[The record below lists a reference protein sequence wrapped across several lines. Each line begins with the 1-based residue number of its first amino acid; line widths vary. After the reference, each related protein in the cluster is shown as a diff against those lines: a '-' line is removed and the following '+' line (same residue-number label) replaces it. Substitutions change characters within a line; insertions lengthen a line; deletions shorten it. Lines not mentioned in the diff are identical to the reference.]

1 MFSNILHIVKEN
13 QFLLAGLGVSS
24 FGLISF
30 WIKDVPLKV
39 FRFLK
44 RQLTTDLILQN
55 NDNVFYNM
63 LKWIKDENRN
73 KNFRTL
79 KLNNGKYG
87 IETETMLSMGY
98 GNHFI
103 LYKQNLL
110 YINYNKEKESISDRI
125 KESISITKL
134 GRSKKLFEEL
144 TNDINLK
151 NEDNSKIK
159 LFKMADYWNYLKDIR
174 KRNLNSVF
182 IENNKK
188 ELIINNIKKF
198 INSEAWYIKN
208 GIPYQYGVLLYGKPG
223 TGKTSLIKAIASE
236 FNYKIYYLPPSQLM
250 YIERAFN
257 YLPEKAIIVIEDID
271 TNSTTQSRNN
281 DKLKNENKKTTDVD
295 LISQFIPFN
304 LSDILNAMDGLCN
317 THNRLLIC
325 TTNHVENLDKA
336 LIRPGRIDLT
346 VEIGYVN
353 KEILKDFL
361 SAFFPDNKIIL
372 KNIKI
377 KKNITVAYLQSLV
390 LLGKNENQIIKEII
404 YKN

>member
-1 MFSNILHIVKEN
+1 MFGNILHIIKEN
-13 QFLLAGLGVSS
+13 QFLLAGLGVGS

-39 FRFLK
+39 FSFLK

-55 NDNVFYNM
+55 NDNVFYYM
-63 LKWIKDENRN
+63 LKWIKDENKN

-87 IETETMLSMGY
+87 TNEETILSMGY
-98 GNHFI
+98 GSHFI
-103 LYKQNLL
+103 WYKRNLL
-110 YINYNKEKESISDRI
+110 YISYNKEKESISDRI
-125 KESISITKL
+125 KESVSITKL

-144 TNDINLK
+144 TTDINLK

-159 LFKMADYWNYLKDIR
+159 LFKMNDYWNYLKDIR
-174 KRNLNSVF
+174 RRDLNSVF

-188 ELIINNIKKF
+188 ELITNNIKKF
-198 INSEAWYIKN
+198 INSEEWYIKN
-208 GIPYQYGVLLYGKPG
+208 GIPYQYGILLYGKPG
-223 TGKTSLIKAIASE
+223 TGKTSLIKAIASK
-236 FNYKIYYLPPSQLM
+236 FDYKIYYLPPSQLM

-257 YLPEKAIIVIEDID
+257 SLPEKAIIVIEDID
-271 TNSTTQSRNN
+271 TNSTTQCRSN
-281 DKLKNENKKTTDVD
+281 KESKTENKPNSDAD
-295 LISQFIPFN
+295 LIAQFMPFN
-304 LSDILNAMDGLCN
+304 LSDVLNAIDGLCN

-346 VEIGYVN
+346 IEIGYAN
-353 KEILKDFL
+353 TEILQDFL
-361 SAFFPDNKIIL
+361 NTFFPNNNIKV

-377 KKNITVAYLQSLV
+377 KKEITVAYLQSLV
-390 LLGKNENQIIKEII
+390 LLGKDENQIIEEITV
-404 YKN
+404 KN